1 MNMGAINKIERLL
14 SENHIGYTDVKEISN
29 GLPVSV
35 IEVEIDGDQR
45 HDHMMARNIL
55 CENGFYYL
63 GMFSE
68 EEGDGDYYKAS
79 YRFTDNKTTY
89 EFSKL
94 FN

>member
-1 MNMGAINKIERLL
+1 
-14 SENHIGYTDVKEISN
+14 
-29 GLPVSV
+29 
-35 IEVEIDGDQR
+35 
-45 HDHMMARNIL
+45 MMARNIL